1 MTHQQSAE
9 EIRTIKGARRIAVWA
24 IIVSLVIT
32 ATIGIFSLVTG
43 SFDETRTKIMLTTLA
58 VAAFS
63 VLSLCHLA
71 AFGRD
76 IKIVGW
82 LGISTSAVALI
93 ASVTLI
99 WWDWSDTMF
108 MPSDLYMS
116 ITKTFAVATLISV
129 SFAHAN
135 LMLMLANAPIAWVRI
150 ALMVNLALIALVP
163 VFVIPAILTDGQFP
177 PASFQESYWRFF
189 GVLLILDALGTI
201 ALPVT
206 TLIFRAQ
213 RGHVATSGKNDFSVS
228 LAAVDATWVKSRA
241 KADGVSTSTV
251 IANAVSAARKQK

>member
-1 MTHQQSAE
+1 MTPQRDEE

-32 ATIGIFSLVTG
+32 AGIGIFSLVTG

-58 VAAFS
+58 VAGFS

-76 IKIVGW
+76 IRIVGW
-82 LGISTSAVALI
+82 LGIGTSAVAL
-93 ASVTLI
+93 ATAVTLI
-99 WWDWSDTMF
+99 WWDWSDTMY
-108 MPSDLYMS
+108 MPSDLYLS
-116 ITKTFAVATLISV
+116 ITKTFAVATLVAV

-135 LMLMLANAPIAWVRI
+135 LMLMLANAPVTWVRI
-150 ALMVNLALIALVP
+150 ALMANLALIAVVP
-163 VFVIPAILTDGQFP
+163 VLVIPAILTDGEFP
-177 PASFQESYWRFF
+177 PASFQETYWRFF
-189 GVLLILDALGTI
+189 GVILILDALGTI

-213 RGHVATSGKNDFSVS
+213 RGHVIPADTNAFTVS
-228 LAAVDATWVKSRA
+228 LAPVDARWVNARS
-241 KADGVSTSTV
+241 KADGVSASTV
-251 IANAVSAARKQK
+251 IANAVSAARKKK